1 MLFAEY
7 EPMFRRS
14 CSIRMKR
21 VPLAF
26 LSLTLASALA
36 VQAQAPAAQHS
47 AAPATHEAVAR
58 EAGPAKVAVIEFQAA
73 VAQTNEFQRD
83 FADLQKKYEP
93 KRTDLKTLSDQID
106 TLTKQLQA
114 QGSTLSDAERETR
127 ARAIDDKKKQLDRDT
142 QDAQSDFQSDMQEL
156 VNRIAAKV
164 GATMTDFAQKQGF
177 TLVLDASEQQQAPT
191 VLYAM
196 PSIDITKAII
206 DAYNEKSGVPAPPA
220 PAAATPDAPSPSPS
234 H

>member
-1 MLFAEY
+1 
-7 EPMFRRS
+7 
-14 CSIRMKR
+14 MKR
-21 VPLAF
+21 VHLAI
-26 LSLTLASALA
+26 LSLTLGSALA

-47 AAPATHEAVAR
+47 AAPATHEAATH
-58 EAGPAKVAVIEFQAA
+58 EAAGPAKVAVIEFQAA

-93 KRTDLKTLSDQID
+93 KRQDLKSLNDQID

-114 QGSTLSDAERETR
+114 QGSTLSDADRESR
-127 ARAIDDKKKQLDRDT
+127 ARAIDEKKKQLDRDT

-164 GATMTDFAQKQGF
+164 GAAMTDYAQKQGF

-191 VLYAM
+191 VLYAT
-196 PSIDITKAII
+196 PSIDITKAVI

-220 PAAATPDAPSPSPS
+220 PAAATPDAPSPSSS